1 MASGAMV
8 WRACRGAQRTKV
20 SIVTG
25 ARKSRLVADQ
35 EGRDKA
41 VQREGYWQLYRV
53 RYTSPMQTPQRLDA
67 AFFRLE
73 SGSEP
78 VREWLKSLPKDER
91 KVIGENIAYV

>member
-1 MASGAMV
+1 M
-8 WRACRGAQRTKV
+8 
-20 SIVTG
+20 
-25 ARKSRLVADQ
+25 
-35 EGRDKA
+35 
-41 VQREGYWQLYRV
+41 YRI
-53 RYTSPMQTPQRLDA
+53 RYTSPMQTLQRLDA